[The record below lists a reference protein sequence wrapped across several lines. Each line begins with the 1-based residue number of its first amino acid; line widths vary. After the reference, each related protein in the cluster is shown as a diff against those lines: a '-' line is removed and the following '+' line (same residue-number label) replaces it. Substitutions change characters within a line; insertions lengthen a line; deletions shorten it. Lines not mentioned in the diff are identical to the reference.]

1 MVRFD
6 LKWDASALKH
16 SNDALRFEWFEGT
29 QLMQHFSRRLHV
41 SFSPNE
47 TVGKGAFVE
56 GMVAQG
62 SVSKREEFFINA
74 DDKNVAS

>member
-1 MVRFD
+1 MRASSVIASSSVRE
-6 LKWDASALKH
+6 AL
-16 SNDALRFEWFEGT
+16 ALLVFLLNGHIV
-29 QLMQHFSRRLHV
+29 LA
-41 SFSPNE
+41 NE

-62 SVSKREEFFINA
+62 TGSKREEFFINA